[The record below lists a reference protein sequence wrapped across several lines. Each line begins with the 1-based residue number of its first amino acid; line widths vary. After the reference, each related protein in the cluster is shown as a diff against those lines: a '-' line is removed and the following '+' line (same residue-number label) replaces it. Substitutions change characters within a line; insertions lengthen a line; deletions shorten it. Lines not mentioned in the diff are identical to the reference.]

1 MVRLYGSSQHQSL
14 HWEVRGVEELAVVT
28 ENPLKELWR
37 NPLAEFSF
45 ASVGKKLAKHPVTP
59 CSASWKDDG
68 HDPKTWSGKYTIWEH
83 SVQLKSDKKNH
94 KNPTQPIPKQTSLP
108 KHRLEFP
115 RFVITPCSP
124 EPLLTLGKILCR
136 ISQPQSLPC
145 IQAQEFGLALMQR
158 WREILPHW
166 RERSKSFLPQV
177 HSPGDR
183 AASYTSHLSW
193 WLQIYTHGWRGPS
206 AAKFS
211 SSPSLSRAGV
221 RLDPQLRAV
230 LRTIWA
236 ECWSWGCR
244 RGCQQKLPFS
254 CATSFY
260 TQQITFLIWTW
271 LNIPYPVRIRKA
283 GWLFAPRRM
292 NASLYCI
299 CIISYQLQQVR
310 ESTTALLTSGLA
322 DSWKLNSTSAT
333 GDRKYRESIL
343 FTSRFVLNY
352 PSLPPAS
359 HRCEEMRNRTGQH
372 LSKQSWLVFLDTK
385 INKLDWLNIPPPR
398 ECTLFAGKDKGS

>member
-1 MVRLYGSSQHQSL
+1 MGGEVHLQPNSPPPHPFPVLGSGWTLSSGQYWGPS
-14 HWEVRGVEELAVVT
+14 EL
-28 ENPLKELWR
+28 
-37 NPLAEFSF
+37 
-45 ASVGKKLAKHPVTP
+45 SVGH
-59 CSASWKDDG
+59 G
-68 HDPKTWSGKYTIWEH
+68 
-83 SVQLKSDKKNH
+83 
-94 KNPTQPIPKQTSLP
+94 
-108 KHRLEFP
+108 
-115 RFVITPCSP
+115 
-124 EPLLTLGKILCR
+124 
-136 ISQPQSLPC
+136 
-145 IQAQEFGLALMQR
+145 
-158 WREILPHW
+158 
-166 RERSKSFLPQV
+166 
-177 HSPGDR
+177 
-183 AASYTSHLSW
+183 AAE
-193 WLQIYTHGWRGPS
+193 G
-206 AAKFS
+206 AANS
-211 SSPSLSRAGV
+211 
-221 RLDPQLRAV
+221 
-230 LRTIWA
+230 
-236 ECWSWGCR
+236 
-244 RGCQQKLPFS
+244 KLPFS
-254 CATSFY
+254 CATSFH